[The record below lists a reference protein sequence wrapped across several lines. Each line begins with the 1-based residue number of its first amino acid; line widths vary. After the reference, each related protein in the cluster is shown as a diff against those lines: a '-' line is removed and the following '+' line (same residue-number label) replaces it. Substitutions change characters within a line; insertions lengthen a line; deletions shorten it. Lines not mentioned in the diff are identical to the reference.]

1 MKHFHRAWTNRVD
14 YVVVPPLNYLMIEGK
29 GGPGSRAFK
38 DAIAALYPVAYTLK
52 FRAKKGPLAI
62 DYRVM
67 PLEGMWWAEDM

>member
-1 MKHFHRAWTNRVD
+1 
-14 YVVVPPLNYLMIEGK
+14 MIEGK

-62 DYRVM
+62 DYGVM